1 MFGILEKKTP
11 GNVSEEDAF
20 ALYSNPGQP
29 EKANLEEAITIA
41 GEELLMGRVERQE
54 IQRQAQTLY
63 ATPVSYSTHDLALS
77 IAMNFYRQPGN
88 IPYLDDFK
96 IIALLKVIHWYQKG
110 LVMQVLLEN
119 FEKIL
124 CVLYEPEP

>member
-96 IIALLKVIHWYQKG
+96 IIALLKVIHWYQEG